1 MLRVYIW
8 LSLIFGEMK
17 GLSVGRLSRNIHSD
31 QSHEYTSKHALENF
45 PQFEPKLETQGSPGP
60 RPIVRGFL
68 SLTLMPLYEP
78 LLKGMF

>member
-1 MLRVYIW
+1 M
-8 LSLIFGEMK
+8 IFGEMK
-17 GLSVGRLSRNIHSD
+17 GLSVGRLSRNIYSD

-45 PQFEPKLETQGSPGP
+45 PQIGPKLETQGPPGS

-68 SLTLMPLYEP
+68 SLTLMSLDEP